1 MKYSL
6 ITFRSVTPAQRGER
20 VLQRQG
26 YSCSLQRTPRWM
38 QEQGCGYS
46 IRFEDNAKKLVENTA
61 SELGIKIRAFYNEVS
76 ENNGVTYK
84 KL

>member
-26 YSCSLQRTPRWM
+26 YSSSLQRTPRWM

-46 IRFEDNAKKLVENTA
+46 IRVRYQDTDNCVALLQENQIPYRKVYLLRDNGA
-61 SELGIKIRAFYNEVS
+61 AEEL
-76 ENNGVTYK
+76 T
-84 KL
+84 L

>member
-46 IRFEDNAKKLVENTA
+46 IRVRYQDAGSCAALLQENQIPYRKVYLLRDNGMAE
-61 SELGIKIRAFYNEVS
+61 EL
-76 ENNGVTYK
+76 T
-84 KL
+84 L